1 MKFLLNTTIFILAS
15 FILWTGTTNAQCE
28 NWVGTALEDEAS
40 GHHSIYREALK
51 KEDWGT
57 AFEYWKLAYE
67 IAPAA
72 DGKRDYHYMDGVKI
86 YKNLFTTETD
96 EAKKKEYVEKINE
109 LYALAIDCY
118 ESKSITLKCG
128 EKDVDECYKKK
139 IGYLNGRHASD
150 MFYTLNAPYSENL
163 AMIDKAFVNSGN
175 DTEYIVFDPLARIV
189 AYNFSKEKM
198 TKEKALEYYKKMED
212 IAEYNIINNEK
223 LGANYEQ
230 AWMAA
235 KSQYRPIEKD
245 IFDCDYFK
253 PELEQEY
260 RDDTSDPDNVKSV
273 LVRLKRR
280 GCPETD
286 PLVQEID
293 AKWKTYAAEVNA
305 QRKAEFEANN
315 PAMMAKKMYDDG
327 DFEGAV
333 NKYEEAIRDE
343 SDSGKKASYMLG
355 LASIKFRKLSQY
367 AEARR
372 LAKEAAGLKGNWGR
386 PYMLIGD
393 MYAKSARSCGDSW
406 NQRLAIIA
414 AMDKYNYAKSIDP
427 SVATEASDRVGR
439 YRSSLP
445 AKDEA
450 FMRGLKTG
458 DSAKVGCWIGET
470 VTVKTN

>member
-1 MKFLLNTTIFILAS
+1 MKFLVNLPIYILSGIIF
-15 FILWTGTTNAQCE
+15 WTGSLSAQCE
-28 NWVGTALEDEAS
+28 NWTGTPQEDEAS

-57 AFEYWKLAYE
+57 AFEYWQKAFD

-86 YKNLFTTETD
+86 YKNFFTNEAD
-96 EAKKKEYVEKINE
+96 AAKKEEYKNKVDE
-109 LYALAIDCY
+109 LYAQAISCY
-118 ESKSITLKCG
+118 ESRSIILSKCG
-128 EKDVDECYKKK
+128 DSDECYQKR
-139 IGYLNGRHASD
+139 IGYINGRHASD
-150 MFYTLNAPYSENL
+150 MFYTLNAPYSQNL
-163 AMIDKAFVNSGN
+163 EMIDNAFANSGN

-189 AYNFSKEKM
+189 AYQFQKEKM
-198 TKEKALEYYKKMED
+198 DKATALAYFKKMEE
-212 IAEYNIINNEK
+212 IAEYNIVNNEK

-253 PELEQEY
+253 PSLEEEF
-260 RDDTSDPDNVKSV
+260 RDDPTDPDNVKSV

-286 PLVQEID
+286 PLVVEVD
-293 AKWKTYAAEVNA
+293 TEWKKYAAKVNA
-305 QRKAEFEANN
+305 ERQAEFEANN
-315 PAMMAKKMYDDG
+315 PGMLARKMYDDG

-333 NKYEEAIRDE
+333 AKYQEAIGAE
-343 SDSGKKASYMLG
+343 SDPSKKAGYLLG

-367 AEARR
+367 GEARR
-372 LAKEAAGLKGNWGR
+372 LAKEAAGLRPNWGK
-386 PYMLIGD
+386 PFMLIGD

-414 AMDKYNYAKSIDP
+414 AMDKYNHAKSIDP
-427 SVATEASDRVGR
+427 AVAGDASNRVGR
-439 YRSSLP
+439 YASSLP
-445 AKDEA
+445 AKDEG

-458 DSAKVGCWIGET
+458 DSASVGCWIGET
-470 VTVKTN
+470 VKVRFN